1 MYQKGTRTSEFL
13 PFEDIAIC
21 CAPPFATKLAGKS
34 PQRVISEA
42 RSTSSLGL
50 FSFLRNFFTYIYPI
64 LTISYYMLLFLS
76 DPSSILESD
85 QCLPSLTDS
94 LIHSLLFGKLGP

>member
-1 MYQKGTRTSEFL
+1 MSDKTRFPTFARSLPPATKIATYIVAVLDKYNWRKVVLIVSRSNYL

-50 FSFLRNFFTYIYPI
+50 FSFLRMFST
-64 LTISYYMLLFLS
+64 
-76 DPSSILESD
+76 
-85 QCLPSLTDS
+85 
-94 LIHSLLFGKLGP
+94 